1 MFVPSALRG
10 IKASSAVYVLIAA
23 ISASL
28 SVGHAAE
35 QCSSDAVKAGGCK
48 DLRGLDCEEILV
60 KETIV
65 KLVRFLRHVLHWVLN
80 RTGTMDT
87 FVVLTRPIHKGPSLG
102 EVIGRRTL
110 CCTG

>member
-60 KETIV
+60 KEPSVAQGSAASTGYKPGGACGKRKVEIGGETKKIDCGAYNAV
-65 KLVRFLRHVLHWVLN
+65 KCPEK
-80 RTGTMDT
+80 TGGG
-87 FVVLTRPIHKGPSLG
+87 L
-102 EVIGRRTL
+102 
-110 CCTG
+110 